1 MTPLRIAVDARELA
15 GHVTGAGVYL
25 LNMLRHWL
33 PREDVR
39 LSLIAHR
46 DLAPDV
52 TSTPGLDRASVVVE
66 PARVGGTRW
75 EQLVLPR
82 AAAATRSDVLLSPA
96 YTAPLMISI
105 PTVLALHD
113 VSFAA
118 HPEWYAQPGRFRRNF
133 IARRAARRAA
143 AVVTLSEFSAG
154 EIARHYGIARGAM
167 RVIPPGAPPRV
178 PASPAVA
185 REPLVTYV
193 GSIFNRRHVP
203 ALIAAF
209 TRVARGRPDARLFIA
224 GADRTWPRQDIRGL
238 VDASGVADRITWRTD
253 ASNAAVSDALAR
265 ASVSVFLSEYE
276 GFAMTPFEA
285 LAHGVPSVLLD
296 TPVAREVYGDAA
308 VLVDRADPDTVAAA
322 VQRLLDDP
330 ALREDVVARGAP
342 LWARYDWARS
352 ADDLLRVVRE
362 AAR

>member
-1 MTPLRIAVDARELA
+1 MTPLRIAIDARELA

-25 LNMLRHWL
+25 LHMLRHWL
-33 PREDVR
+33 PSDDVR
-39 LSLIAHR
+39 ISLIAHR
-46 DLAPDV
+46 ALAPEAA
-52 TSTPGLDRASVVVE
+52 SIPGLDRAAVVIK
-66 PARVGGTRW
+66 PSRVGGTRW

-82 AAAATRSDVLLSPA
+82 EAVGTGSEVLLSPA
-96 YTAPLMISI
+96 YTAPLMISL

-133 IARRAARRAA
+133 IARRAAGRAA
-143 AVVTLSEFSAG
+143 AVVTLSAFSVA
-154 EIARHYGIARGAM
+154 EIARHYGLARD
-167 RVIPPGAPPRV
+167 RLHVIPPGAPPRV
-178 PASPAVA
+178 PAPPALA

-203 ALIAAF
+203 ALVAAF
-209 TRVARGRPDARLFIA
+209 ARVARARPDARLFIA

-238 VDASGVADRITWRTD
+238 LETSGVAGRITWRTD
-253 ASNAAVSDALAR
+253 ASNAVIADALSR
-265 ASVSVFLSEYE
+265 ASAGAFLSEYE

-285 LAHGVPSVLLD
+285 LAHGVPSVMLD

-308 VLVDRADPDTVAAA
+308 VLVDRPDPDTVAAA
-322 VQRLLDDP
+322 LLRLLDDA
-330 ALREDVVARGAP
+330 ALREEIVARAAP

-352 ADDLLRVVRE
+352 ADALLRVIRE